1 MAFLLFGKTGYQPV
15 FLLLA
20 ILGILGIAMLIATKG
35 WLPRSGRVVYSLAG
49 IAIIALLWTADI
61 PPDWFDGSWEGF
73 GLSGFVLLWA
83 FVSDR
88 KFGRPLLIGMA
99 LTLIVFNFIAH
110 L

>member
-1 MAFLLFGKTGYQPV
+1 MAFLLFGKTGFQPV

-20 ILGILGIAMLIATKG
+20 ILAILGIAILIETKR
-35 WLPRSGRVVYSLAG
+35 WLPRARRVIYSLVG
-49 IAIIALLWTADI
+49 IAIIALMWVADI

-88 KFGRPLLIGMA
+88 KFGRPLLVGMG